1 MRAKRQKVYK
11 RAMHSYQSG
20 FGFRTP
26 YQILLDGNF
35 VQESLSNKIYMKEV
49 LPNTLMGPT
58 KQLITSCAI
67 AELRSKGEDFSGAV
81 IASKRFERRRCKHVE
96 PVSSAQCIKEIID
109 KDNPHNYCI
118 ASQDAELRKYLRSIP
133 GVPLIH
139 INRSVVVLEPPSQ
152 ATKNKI
158 AEIEKVKTQPNEK
171 ELSFMKK
178 KKKEMKEQQK
188 KVLTQDENGEQ
199 KEAPSKKRKRN
210 GPKQPNPLSVKKKKK
225 QPPPPPKPKTIEN
238 ANASAKPQS
247 ESTDN

>member
-11 RAMHSYQSG
+11 RAMHSYQSA

-26 YQILLDGNF
+26 YQILLDGDF
-35 VQESLSNKIYMKEV
+35 CQEGLNNKIYIKEV
-49 LPNTLMGPT
+49 FPQTLMGPT

-67 AELRSKGEDFSGAV
+67 AEMRSKGDEYSGAV
-81 IASKRFERRRCKHVE
+81 LVAKRFERRRCKHVE

-118 ASQDAELRKYLRSIP
+118 ATQDIDLRKHLRKIP

-158 AEIEKVKTQPNEK
+158 ADLEKAKTLPNEK
-171 ELSFMKK
+171 ELQFMKK
-178 KKKEMKEQQK
+178 KKKELKEQERASK
-188 KVLTQDENGEQ
+188 GDGKN
-199 KEAPSKKRKRN
+199 APSKKRKRK
-210 GPKQPNPLSVKKKKK
+210 GPKQPNPLSIKKKKK
-225 QPPPPPKPKTIEN
+225 SAPPNGDSGDKVKN
-238 ANASAKPQS
+238 N
-247 ESTDN
+247 